1 MEKYTDILLYTISS
15 ISKIYLAYASVFVCL
30 LVLSLIMKKRK
41 MRNAM
46 LIFLLCTIVVYS
58 ILVVPRFI
66 DLHSNSFI
74 KIENATIERDDFY
87 NFNSDNLFFGHANIF
102 QPDGKTIEVSGTD
115 FFEFPP
121 TDELEEF
128 YGDIVYA
135 KRSHQLIAMEN
146 Y

>member
-1 MEKYTDILLYTISS
+1 MEKYRDILIYTISA
-15 ISKIYLAYASVFVCL
+15 ISKIYLVYVAVLVSL
-30 LVLSLIMKKRK
+30 LVLSLIIKKRK
-41 MRNAM
+41 LRNAM
-46 LIFLLCTIVVYS
+46 LIFLACTIVVYA

-74 KIENATIERDDFY
+74 KVENATIERDDYY
-87 NFNSDNLFFGHANIF
+87 NFSTDNLFFGHGNIF
-102 QPDGKTIEVSGTD
+102 QVDGKTIEVSGTD
-115 FFEFPP
+115 LFEFPP